1 MMLRKLSWLGALG
14 VLLLPAVL
22 GFCAT
27 PTISVDDI
35 RPGMRGVGKTVFSGT
50 EIEEFGVEIIDVI
63 RNYYPQQDI
72 VLARLVGPNVE
83 KTGVAAGM
91 SGSPVYIDGKL
102 LGAVAYRFGVFTKE
116 ALAGIMPIEQMLP
129 VVKRQERRS
138 ALWGQAA
145 VPMQPFLNT
154 ALGVT
159 ENDPFLNVLGGSVSG
174 EGASLQPWPHL
185 LVMSGFSQPVLQW
198 AKPLL
203 ANLGFQVAQGGS
215 GSASEAGAL
224 ADSSLVP
231 GAGVALVLVDGDMSL
246 DVVGTITWRDG
257 NRILAFGHPVFD
269 TGPVLFPLGTVKIA
283 TTIASPLGSNKFPVL
298 TGLAG
303 TFYQDRLSGSY
314 GEIGKLPPLT
324 PVTVTC
330 RGADLEPKEFHFRAA
345 LGPSLRVMMPFYLRV
360 VLINAIESARMSGGD
375 YSLRLRGVL
384 KVNGSYTVHF
394 DDFYARQEVAGFMSP
409 MDDALRATM
418 SVASSL
424 ASLMLNPFRPVRVDS
439 LGLSVEIL
447 PRSRRAV
454 LLRVWHDRGSVQP
467 GDSVTFVATLLTLEG
482 KKVQQVFR
490 YRVPEN
496 LTPGSRLSVTIG
508 GAKELTRSDMRNFP
522 FRFRP
527 QSFDQLVRIL
537 NTQRR
542 NDRLYLQVR
551 VNEVGAEM
559 GGQELPALP
568 PSLIGILN
576 ARRDAGGVS
585 SVRSRVLVDR
595 FVDLGYEVS
604 GSRTISLKVTDGE
617 NEK

>member
-1 MMLRKLSWLGALG
+1 MIRRKLGWLAVLGAFT
-14 VLLLPAVL
+14 LLPAL
-22 GFCAT
+22 GFPGT
-27 PTISVDDI
+27 PIITVDEI

-129 VVKRQERRS
+129 VVERQQRR
-138 ALWGQAA
+138 ATLWSWAPGD
-145 VPMQPFLNT
+145 MQPFLVA
-154 ALGVT
+154 ALGASRG
-159 ENDPFLNVLGGSVSG
+159 DPFAAFLDRYATARAAQLR
-174 EGASLQPWPHL
+174 PWPHL
-185 LVMSGFSQPVLQW
+185 LVMSGFSPAVVAW
-198 AKPLL
+198 AKPFLSG
-203 ANLGFQVAQGGS
+203 LGFQVAQGGS
-215 GSASEAGAL
+215 GSVPRASAG

-246 DVVGTITWRDG
+246 DVVGTVTWRDG
-257 NRILAFGHPVFD
+257 DRILAFGHPVFD
-269 TGPVLFPLGTVKIA
+269 TGPVRFPLGTVKIA

-303 TFYQDRLSGSY
+303 TFYQDRFSGSY
-314 GEIGKLPPLT
+314 GEVGALPPLT
-324 PVTVTC
+324 PVTVSC
-330 RGADLEPKEFHFRAA
+330 RGADLDPKEFHFRAS

-384 KVNGSYTVHF
+384 KVNGSYTVRF

-418 SVASSL
+418 DVASAL
-424 ASLMLNPFRPVRVDS
+424 ASLMLNPFEPVRVDS

-447 PRSRRAV
+447 PRSRRAT

-467 GDSVTFVATLLTLEG
+467 GDSVTFVATLLTAEG
-482 KKVQQVFR
+482 KKTRQVLR
-490 YRVPEN
+490 YHVPEN
-496 LTPGSRLSVTIG
+496 LSPGSRLSVTIG
-508 GAKELTRSDMRNFP
+508 GAQELTRSDLRNFP

-542 NDRLYLQVR
+542 NDRLYMQVR
-551 VNEVGAEM
+551 VNEVGAEVN
-559 GGQELPALP
+559 GQELPALP

-576 ARRDAGGVS
+576 ARRDVGGVS
-585 SVRSRVLVDR
+585 SVRSRILLDR
-595 FVDLGYEVS
+595 FVDLGCEVK
-604 GSRTISLKVTDGE
+604 GSRTISLKVTDGK

>member
-1 MMLRKLSWLGALG
+1 MMLRRLTLWSVLGAFLF
-14 VLLLPAVL
+14 AVASA
-22 GFCAT
+22 FAAT
-27 PTISVDDI
+27 PIMPVDAV
-35 RPGMRGVGKTVFSGT
+35 RPGMKGVGKTVFSGT

-129 VVKRQERRS
+129 VLERQARREN
-138 ALWGQAA
+138 LWGHAT
-145 VPMQPFLNT
+145 VPMQPFLRA
-154 ALGVT
+154 ALGVSDD
-159 ENDPFLNVLGGSVSG
+159 DPFLKIANRAVAT
-174 EGASLQPWPHL
+174 ETASLQPWPHL
-185 LVMSGFSQPVLQW
+185 LVMSGFSQPVREW
-198 AKPLL
+198 AKPFLTG
-203 ANLGFQVAQGGS
+203 LGFQVAQGGS
-215 GSASEAGAL
+215 GSMSAGSRS
-224 ADSSLVP
+224 DSSLVP

-269 TGPVLFPLGTVKIA
+269 TGPVEFPLGTVKIA

-314 GEIGKLPPLT
+314 GEIGSLPPLT
-324 PVTVTC
+324 PVTVSC
-330 RGADLEPKEFHFRAA
+330 RGADLEPREFHFRAA

-384 KVNGSYTVHF
+384 RVNGSYTVHF

-418 SVASSL
+418 DVSSAL
-424 ASLMLNPFRPVRVDS
+424 ASLMLNPFKPVRVDS

-454 LLRVWHDRGSVQP
+454 LLRVWHDRGTVQP
-467 GDSVTFVATLLTLEG
+467 GDSVTFVASLLTLEG
-482 KKVQQVFR
+482 QKLQETFR
-490 YRVPEN
+490 YHVPNN
-496 LTPGSRLSVTIG
+496 LKAGSRLSILIG
-508 GAKELTRSDMRNFP
+508 GAKELTRSDLRNFP

-527 QSFDQLVRIL
+527 QNFDQLVRLL
-537 NTQRR
+537 NTGRR
-542 NDRLYLQVR
+542 NDRLYMQVR

-585 SVRSRVLVDR
+585 AVRSKILVDR
-595 FVDLGYEVS
+595 FVDLGYEVT